1 MWCGPVRG
9 PSAACPASGSHMRDP
24 DHGAK
29 DFGLSCCS
37 RFLLTRGRRLDDP
50 LPYPPRHRRTKVA
63 GDNLSL

>member
-1 MWCGPVRG
+1 
-9 PSAACPASGSHMRDP
+9 MRDP